1 MVRMKNLI
9 LSSAIVLS
17 LGGCY
22 ATSGMGPSGLV
33 NNGCGNNC
41 TSEDYYLP
49 GRGVWA
55 DNNKMDKSTIGAGLG
70 TVLGVVMTHSS
81 GDPLLISA
89 AAVAGMFVG
98 HEVGAT
104 FDKIDEMYATML
116 LAQSLTNNPDMT
128 SSNWKHPKK
137 NVAVNAMPVNTVGDC
152 REFVTS
158 VQVGDKLEQMRGTAC
173 LNSNNEWE
181 LKEIY

>member
-1 MVRMKNLI
+1 MRTI
-9 LSSAIVLS
+9 LLYS
-17 LGGCY
+17 LLTLTLTGCNI
-22 ATSGMGPSGLV
+22 TGGMGPSGLV
-33 NNGCGNNC
+33 TNGCGNNC

-55 DNNKMDKSTIGAGLG
+55 NDTPMSKAKIGAFGG
-70 TVLGVVMTHSS
+70 TILGVVMTHSS

-89 AAVAGMFVG
+89 AAIAGMYVG

-116 LAQSLTNNPDMT
+116 LAQSLTLNDNMQSSTWKNPNKDVVVNVMPI
-128 SSNWKHPKK
+128 SNE
-137 NVAVNAMPVNTVGDC
+137 GEC

-158 VQVGDKLEQMRGTAC
+158 VQVGNKLEQMRGTAC
-173 LNSNNEWE
+173 LVNNEWE